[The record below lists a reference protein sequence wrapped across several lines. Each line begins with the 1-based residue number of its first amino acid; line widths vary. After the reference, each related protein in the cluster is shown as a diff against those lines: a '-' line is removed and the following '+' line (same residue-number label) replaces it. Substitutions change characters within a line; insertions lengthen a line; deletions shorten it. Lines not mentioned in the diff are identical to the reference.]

1 MSYEIY
7 LHSNKEKLD
16 SLDFENFTGKP
27 IRKSKREKLD
37 DLEQKNEAM
46 LKYMKRDLL
55 KQLSDINK
63 KLKT

>member
-1 MSYEIY
+1 MNYDIYFHSY
-7 LHSNKEKLD
+7 KEKIN

-55 KQLSDINK
+55 KQLADIDKQLK
-63 KLKT
+63 K